1 MHTASNTG
9 YTCTPVYT
17 KFIILSLSMKGMQK
31 NRYSQD
37 ISIII
42 NEKWNVVSVNYYHL
56 LFDFIYI
63 YTSCRE
69 RLTER

>member
-1 MHTASNTG
+1 
-9 YTCTPVYT
+9 
-17 KFIILSLSMKGMQK
+17 MQK

-63 YTSCRE
+63 VVE
-69 RLTER
+69 RDWQKDRYNSLCLQKQRIKYFTV

>member
-1 MHTASNTG
+1 
-9 YTCTPVYT
+9 
-17 KFIILSLSMKGMQK
+17 MQK

-63 YTSCRE
+63 VVE
-69 RLTER
+69 RDWQKDIILYVYRNKE